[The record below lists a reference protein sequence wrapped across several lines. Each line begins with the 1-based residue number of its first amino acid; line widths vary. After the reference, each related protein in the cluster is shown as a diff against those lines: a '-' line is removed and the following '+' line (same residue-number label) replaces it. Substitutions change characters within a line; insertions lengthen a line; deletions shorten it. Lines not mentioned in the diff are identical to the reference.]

1 MIIVQ
6 SKKSNFLKLIFNESK
21 LFIIFS
27 FLVCLL
33 PIFLSLI
40 SSLIKPNGSQ
50 AVLAT
55 GYVAPFLMAFIQMA
69 FSISMIFIA
78 KLKNQANEV
87 KNNIE
92 KLKNENINFWT
103 IFWLSLI
110 MGIIMVIFYI
120 FSSFLYIYFA
130 NNKPNTQATLKFGL
144 DFIWSTILFIL
155 LIPLI
160 TSLMIFIF
168 FHNKNQS
175 ILVTIMFFLFI
186 TGLSIAFG
194 PFTNLKVTGIGIG
207 ISFAAILIL
216 IIEISYLWLNQQ
228 WLFYQPLVKPKLNLT
243 VIKLIIK
250 ESLTNISL
258 SAFKGIAILGLS
270 FAIPFTISDFV
281 PLSYQMSRVIWFNLM
296 YFLPFLGIGIGEAI
310 RFHYLFHDKNNPCNI
325 NHCVKNDF
333 LFILITISVTI
344 LFSVGAIFIVNPLA
358 TVYSKND
365 FNPFLNNL
373 APEIEG
379 WGQPTTPPKE
389 LINLEELNKLKLDPF
404 PELQKLIP
412 LTGDPQK
419 DQIINLQN
427 AIIKLDNLKKSTDWL
442 DIQIKNNPI
451 EFNHLFQNL
460 DEWNKWLN
468 QINLDGI
475 KLIDF
480 LNQQFGVKDSFDL
493 IIQSIIN
500 GDEQWKNEINNLIPF
515 LKSSMSYMVYVWL
528 YSSINPDVT
537 TSFINLRV
545 FVSVK
550 DLFSSYIENGQLNLQ
565 KLLSENSIFD
575 ILPVLFLKIQTF
587 NSKSM
592 IYILIFS
599 NLNAI
604 WSILLQTNTRDVKKS
619 LPYPLMIIIYFICVG
634 GLITFGTL
642 FAVTFKTSLGTS
654 NPFQYLDA
662 WTFPLVII
670 SILAIFV
677 VSIKSIQAK
686 KIVKKNTKSEF

>member
-1 MIIVQ
+1 MEVIK
-6 SKKSNFLKLIFNESK
+6 SKKNTFFKIIFNESK

-40 SSLIKPNGSQ
+40 GSLIQPNGSQ
-50 AVLAT
+50 AVLAI
-55 GYVAPFLMAFIQMA
+55 GYVAPFLMAFIQIS
-69 FSISMIFIA
+69 FSISMIVIA
-78 KLKNQANEV
+78 KLKNQANEI
-87 KNNIE
+87 KDNTE
-92 KLKNENINFWT
+92 KLKNDHLNFWT

-120 FSSFLYIYFA
+120 FSAFLYIYFA

-144 DFIWSTILFIL
+144 NFIWSTILFIL

-160 TSLMIFIF
+160 TSLLIFIF

-175 ILVTIMFFLFI
+175 VLITTMFFIFMV
-186 TGLSIAFG
+186 GLTIAFG
-194 PFTNLKVTGIGIG
+194 PFTHLKVTGIGIG
-207 ISFAAILIL
+207 VSFAAILIL
-216 IIEISYLWLNQQ
+216 IIEIMYLWLNQQ
-228 WLFYQPLVKPKLNLT
+228 WLFYQPFVKPKLNLT
-243 VIKLIIK
+243 VIKLMTK

-281 PLSYQMSRVIWFNLM
+281 PLSYQMSRVIWFNFM

-310 RFHYLFHDKNNPCNI
+310 RFHYLFHDENNPCRI
-325 NHCVKNDF
+325 NHCSKNDF
-333 LFILITISVTI
+333 LFILITMSIT
-344 LFSVGAIFIVNPLA
+344 LLLSVGSIFMVNPLA

-389 LINLEELNKLKLDPF
+389 LINLDELNKLKLDPF

-419 DQIINLQN
+419 DQIIKLQN
-427 AIIKLDNLKKSTDWL
+427 AAIKLANLNKATNWL
-442 DIQIKNNPI
+442 DLQIKNNPI
-451 EFNHLFQNL
+451 EFNHLFQDL
-460 DEWNKWLN
+460 DQWNKWLN
-468 QINLDGI
+468 QINSDGI

-480 LNQQFGVKDSFDL
+480 LNQKFGVKDSFDL
-493 IIQSIIN
+493 IIKSIIN
-500 GDEQWKNEINNLIPF
+500 GDEQWKNEINKLIPF

-528 YSSINPDVT
+528 YSTTNPDVT
-537 TSFINLRV
+537 SSFINLRT
-545 FVSVK
+545 FVTIK
-550 DLFSSYIENGQLNLQ
+550 DLFTLYTENGQLDLQ

-604 WSILLQTNTRDVKKS
+604 WSILLQTNTRDIKKS
-619 LPYPLMIIIYFICVG
+619 LPYSLMIIIYFICIG
-634 GLITFGTL
+634 GLITFGAL
-642 FAVTFKTSLGTS
+642 FGVTFKTSLGS
-654 NPFQYLDA
+654 ANPFQYLDA

-670 SILAIFV
+670 SILAILV
-677 VSIKSIQAK
+677 VGIKAIQAK
-686 KIVKKNTKSEF
+686 KVAKKLKNNF